1 MATSK
6 EYTGI
11 ARQRMDCLRQSLTSK
26 GITPQGEDTATVE
39 YQGVKLS
46 LSYDEA
52 NQVLKLNILEKP
64 AYVPESL
71 IWGLIDNSVQQC
83 P

>member
-1 MATSK
+1 
-6 EYTGI
+6 
-11 ARQRMDCLRQSLTSK
+11 MDCLRQSLTSK
-26 GITPQGEDTATVE
+26 GITPQGDDTATIE

-46 LSYDEA
+46 VSYDEA
-52 NQVLKLNILEKP
+52 NQVLNLNILEKP